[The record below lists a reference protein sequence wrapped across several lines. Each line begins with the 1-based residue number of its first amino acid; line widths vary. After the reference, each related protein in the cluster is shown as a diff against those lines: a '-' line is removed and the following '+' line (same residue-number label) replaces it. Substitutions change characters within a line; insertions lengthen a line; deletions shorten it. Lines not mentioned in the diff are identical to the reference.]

1 MAKRT
6 NKIIKNTKKRATK
19 GQQRSNKPQKRR
31 RSPSDNSIDRNAD
44 SPSKRPCL
52 ETIKNEIEEAER
64 PDQAKIQFTA
74 GPTQLIVV
82 DHGSKEC
89 TALLV
94 METFI
99 TKLADLFEGN
109 GELLEAEGPIYPL
122 KADARL
128 LELSLEKLQESLEA
142 AESREAA
149 EELEKSRAEKTF
161 QLLKIRQQLQKLE
174 ELRSMAEWKVSCS
187 RNYTLHT
194 LEAAMKVANLLRA
207 PKPPT
212 AVSNVND
219 DIGITRRRSMSSSN
233 DSNIG
238 ASPEEQ
244 LRRAAREKLQ
254 EQAYYYTDVQ
264 AQFDDQKRGY
274 LNNLEQYKKRVKEG
288 EDIFSRSEFDRRA
301 LTYGMELNG
310 ALIDAEAAFDEH

>member
-1 MAKRT
+1 
-6 NKIIKNTKKRATK
+6 
-19 GQQRSNKPQKRR
+19 
-31 RSPSDNSIDRNAD
+31 
-44 SPSKRPCL
+44 
-52 ETIKNEIEEAER
+52 
-64 PDQAKIQFTA
+64 
-74 GPTQLIVV
+74 
-82 DHGSKEC
+82 
-89 TALLV
+89 

-161 QLLKIRQQLQKLE
+161 QLLKIRQQLRKLE
-174 ELRSMAEWKVSCS
+174 ELRSIAEWKVSRS
-187 RNYTLHT
+187 RNYTVHT
-194 LEAAMKVANLLRA
+194 LEAAMKAANLLRA
-207 PKPPT
+207 LKPPT
-212 AVSNVND
+212 AVSNVNND
-219 DIGITRRRSMSSSN
+219 DTVANYNEDIGTTRRRSMSSSN

-254 EQAYYYTDVQ
+254 KQA
-264 AQFDDQKRGY
+264 
-274 LNNLEQYKKRVKEG
+274 
-288 EDIFSRSEFDRRA
+288 
-301 LTYGMELNG
+301 
-310 ALIDAEAAFDEH
+310 